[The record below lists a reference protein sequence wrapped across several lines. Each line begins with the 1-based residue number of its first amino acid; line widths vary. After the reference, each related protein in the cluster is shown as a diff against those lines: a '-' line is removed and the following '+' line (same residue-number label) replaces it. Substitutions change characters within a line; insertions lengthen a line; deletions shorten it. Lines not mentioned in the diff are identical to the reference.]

1 MSEPSWEPVLGFCRA
16 RLDELVAALR
26 ERTGNGASMDEHQ
39 VATRSLAVLATRLEA
54 ADALARY
61 TRWATETHEE
71 QHLWLF
77 GVCRAWIAQVAIEFV
92 ETRWLHGYEF
102 GIGIEPGS
110 QPAVAPIVLA
120 DDEKRTLEWSRTHLS
135 GYNFKRRI
143 GQPLLDQ
150 NSLGILVQNSGF
162 AIYGDVGEVA
172 ELRASTR
179 RFAQTVIAPEAE
191 RIHREDLLVPEHF
204 IQEMSQLGYFGM
216 SIPEEFGGVGMSNL
230 AMVVAT
236 EELSAASLPAAGS
249 LITRPEILAKAL
261 LQGGTPEQKQTWLPR
276 VASGELMVAVAVTEP
291 NVGSDV
297 ASLSCRADAKVVNGQ
312 SGYVI
317 NGAKAWCTFAGRA
330 NILALLARTEPDP
343 KLGHKGLSL
352 FIVEK
357 DPFTGHDFT
366 MRQASGGTITGKA
379 DATIGYRGMHSFT
392 LQFQDYFVPA
402 NNLVGGDAGRG
413 KGFYLQMGGFAAGR
427 LQTGGRAT
435 GLAQAS
441 LEVAVKYAKERPQFG
456 KPIAEYQ
463 STQYEIG
470 RMAVKV
476 EAARQLT
483 YAAARAMDEHS
494 PRATLLAAMAKL
506 LACRVAV
513 EVSQAAQVLHGGWGY
528 AEEYAISR
536 YVCDAL
542 VLPIF
547 EGVEPILELK
557 VIGRA
562 LLGG

>member
-1 MSEPSWEPVLGFCRA
+1 MNEPADRILAQCRTRIAELA
-16 RLDELVAALR
+16 RALR
-26 ERTGNGASMDEHQ
+26 HRTHNGELIDHFQ
-39 VATRSLAVLATRLEA
+39 VPVRRLANLATRSEAAHAISDYTRTVPIDAPSAPVLHEAAAAWVAETGLAVAEA
-54 ADALARY
+54 Y
-61 TRWATETHEE
+61 
-71 QHLWLF
+71 
-77 GVCRAWIAQVAIEFV
+77 
-92 ETRWLHGYEF
+92 WLHGHDF
-102 GIGIEPGS
+102 HI
-110 QPAVAPIVLA
+110 QP
-120 DDEKRTLEWSRTHLS
+120 DMLS
-135 GYNFKRRI
+135 GMGDAGLLDPVRTATGEAKYRRI
-143 GQPLLDQ
+143 GAA
-150 NSLGILVQNSGF
+150 ILEHDAANNRPIGRDSGE
-162 AIYGDVGEVA
+162 IG
-172 ELRASTR
+172 ELRNATR
-179 RFAQTVIAPEAE
+179 KFAQAVVAPEAE
-191 RIHREDLLVPEHF
+191 RIHREDSLVPEHF
-204 IQEMSQLGYFGM
+204 IQEMSSLGYFGM
-216 SIPEEFGGVGMSNL
+216 SIPEKFGGVGMSNL

-261 LQGGTPEQKQTWLPR
+261 LQGGTDDQKRKWLPR

-297 ASLSCRADAKVVNGQ
+297 ASLTCRAESVTVNGE
-312 SGYVI
+312 SGYVL

-330 NILALLARTEPDP
+330 NILALLARTEPDAS
-343 KLGHKGLSL
+343 LGHKGLSL

-357 DPFTGHDFT
+357 GPFTGHEFV
-366 MRQASGGTITGKA
+366 MRQPGGGTITGKA

-402 NNLVGGDAGRG
+402 ENLVGGEAGRG
-413 KGFYLQMGGFAAGR
+413 NGFYLQMGGFAAGR

-441 LEVAVKYAKERPQFG
+441 LETAAKYAKERPQFG

-483 YAAARAMDEHS
+483 YAAARAMDERS

-562 LLGG
+562 LLAGA